1 MEIST
6 IISHSSYLDEPNA
19 QSTIEI
25 CVNRCTSCIRE
36 TDSAEKQCIGLVRL
50 LETCLQFN
58 HKPSRRGEDPP
69 HAKISADIIS
79 CIFLNYNKKAVM
91 EKALP
96 VAVRFLN
103 KENKEMS
110 RNLASYLSLAAIEYT
125 NLLVPYIDII
135 LRSLLYG
142 NYSLARVILQL
153 FELSNEAA
161 IITKIRNI
169 IDILPKCETIDKN
182 ILLQLIANI
191 IHSNSTSEVLI
202 IDKLPQIF
210 DLILNAST
218 AQQALIVLLRLAEKK
233 PSIFH
238 EYIGLFILTSQKI
251 TNTICIVGQIL
262 AAIGRRNKEK
272 AHIALE
278 FIMENLPRTD
288 RASQTTLLQEAVKLC
303 SQYPILFN
311 DKLTAVI
318 RQKNLSQQSL
328 LNNTNGKSNPQLTSG
343 NITIVNLNSSITL
356 PPPPRPIA
364 SPALVPLKSQ
374 QISANSIASTSIIP
388 SNLHSQTTTTSTS
401 LMSNGNSQHQQQQ
414 QYIRRQK
421 FDSRS
426 TGRLHGAI
434 PNNRSMTRLNIA
446 PISVNNNSNLGGL
459 HKSMTRLSSSQ
470 QINQGTNAFNS
481 SNIDTTFTP
490 ASIPPLSSNVIVT
503 GENRWGIPSTKI
515 TSGQVTALHHTSINR
530 IRPFSQGPATLLGSI
545 GNASSSN
552 GLSLNQSTGSIST
565 QNNNNII
572 HNISVH
578 HATPLVTQPSTSSL
592 APPVATHDSLLTNQV
607 VITGPTTVTSRKSAS
622 NNKSVTILNVNN
634 NVNHRMSVFEPSMRD
649 TIQHFCEKHLNKIK
663 CYMKTVIHRLPP
675 ASKCTIEER
684 RSKKFAKLHFAC
696 QARKI
701 SQCLYSKTFFS
712 MKTRFPGTWIH
723 LMFLEL
729 QSRSEHA
736 LSSYDPSVSSLKHCW
751 DTLKVENKSFI
762 TLVTSGNQIIRY
774 MTSS

>member
-1 MEIST
+1 ME
-6 IISHSSYLDEPNA
+6 
-19 QSTIEI
+19 Q
-25 CVNRCTSCIRE
+25 
-36 TDSAEKQCIGLVRL
+36 
-50 LETCLQFN
+50 
-58 HKPSRRGEDPP
+58 
-69 HAKISADIIS
+69 
-79 CIFLNYNKKAVM
+79 
-91 EKALP
+91 ALP

-169 IDILPKCETIDKN
+169 IDILPKCEMIDKN

-218 AQQALIVLLRLAEKK
+218 AQQALLVLLRLAEKK

-238 EYIGLFILTSQKI
+238 EYIGLFILSAQK
-251 TNTICIVGQIL
+251 NPSTICIVGQIL

-318 RQKNLSQQSL
+318 RQRNLSQQSL
-328 LNNTNGKSNPQLTSG
+328 LNNNNAQKSNPQLTSG
-343 NITIVNLNSSITL
+343 NITIVNLNSSTTL
-356 PPPPRPIA
+356 PPPPRSSSTI
-364 SPALVPLKSQ
+364 STSNMPLKSQ
-374 QISANSIASTSIIP
+374 QISVNSVTSTNNIHP
-388 SNLHSQTTTTSTS
+388 SNGLTA
-401 LMSNGNSQHQQQQ
+401 SQHQQQQ
-414 QYIRRQK
+414 PYIRRPK

-426 TGRLHGAI
+426 TGRLSGAI
-434 PNNRSMTRLNIA
+434 SNNRSMTRLNVA
-446 PISVNNNSNLGGL
+446 QTAVNNSSNLGGL

-470 QINQGTNAFNS
+470 QINQANAFASN
-481 SNIDTTFTP
+481 NIDATSFIP
-490 ASIPPLSSNVIVT
+490 ATIPPPLSSNVIVT
-503 GENRWGIPSTKI
+503 GENKWGIPSTKI
-515 TSGQVTALHHTSINR
+515 TSGGVTALHHTATNR

-552 GLSLNQSTGSIST
+552 GLSTLNQSTGSISMH
-565 QNNNNII
+565 NNIV

-578 HATPLVTQPSTSSL
+578 HAMPLVLTQPSTSSL
-592 APPVATHDSLLTNQV
+592 ASPPVPPVATHDSLGNSNNQV
-607 VITGPTTVTSRKSAS
+607 VISGPTTVTSRKSANS
-622 NNKSVTILNVNN
+622 NNKSVTLLNVNS
-634 NVNHRMSVFEPSMRD
+634 VNHRMSVFEPNVRD
-649 TIQHFCEKHLNKIK
+649 TIQHFCEKHLDKIK
-663 CYMKTVIHRLPP
+663 NYMKTVLHKLPP
-675 ASKCTIEER
+675 AAKCTIEER

-696 QARKI
+696 QARQI

-723 LMFLEL
+723 LMFLDL
-729 QSRSEHA
+729 QSRSDHA

-751 DTLKVENKSFI
+751 DTLKVENKTFI
-762 TLVTSGNQIIRY
+762 TLVTSGE
-774 MTSS
+774 

>member
-1 MEIST
+1 M
-6 IISHSSYLDEPNA
+6 
-19 QSTIEI
+19 
-25 CVNRCTSCIRE
+25 NRCTSCIRE
-36 TDSAEKQCIGLVRL
+36 TDSAEKHCTGLVQL

-91 EKALP
+91 EQALP

-135 LRSLLYG
+135 LRSLLHG
-142 NYSLARVILQL
+142 NYSLARVVLQL

-182 ILLQLIANI
+182 ILLQLIATI

-238 EYIGLFILTSQKI
+238 EYIGLFILTAQKI
-251 TNTICIVGQIL
+251 PNTICIVGQIL
-262 AAIGRRNKEK
+262 AAIGRKNREK

-318 RQKNLSQQSL
+318 RQRNLSQQSL
-328 LNNTNGKSNPQLTSG
+328 LNTQKSNPQLTSG
-343 NITIVNLNSSITL
+343 NITIVNLNSSTTI
-356 PPPPRPIA
+356 PPPPRSSTA
-364 SPALVPLKSQ
+364 VVPLKSQ
-374 QISANSIASTSIIP
+374 VSV
-388 SNLHSQTTTTSTS
+388 
-401 LMSNGNSQHQQQQ
+401 NGNQP
-414 QYIRRQK
+414 YIRRPK

-426 TGRLHGAI
+426 TGRLHGGIA
-434 PNNRSMTRLNIA
+434 NNRSMTRLNVA
-446 PISVNNNSNLGGL
+446 PTTANNSNLGGL

-470 QINQGTNAFNS
+470 QINQGVGHDA
-481 SNIDTTFTP
+481 TFTP
-490 ASIPPLSSNVIVT
+490 ATIPPPLSSNVIVT
-503 GENRWGIPSTKI
+503 GENKWGIPSTKI
-515 TSGQVTALHHTSINR
+515 TSGQVTALHHTSTNR

-552 GLSLNQSTGSIST
+552 GLSTLNQSTGSISI
-565 QNNNNII
+565 QNNSIV

-592 APPVATHDSLLTNQV
+592 APPVPPVAIHESNNQV
-607 VITGPTTVTSRKSAS
+607 IISGPTTVTSRKSANNNNS
-622 NNKSVTILNVNN
+622 NNNKSVTLLNVNS
-634 NVNHRMSVFEPSMRD
+634 VNHRMSVFEPSMRD
-649 TIQHFCEKHLNKIK
+649 TIQHFCEKHLEKIK
-663 CYMKTVIHRLPP
+663 NYTKTVLHRLPP
-675 ASKCTIEER
+675 AAKCTIEER

-723 LMFLEL
+723 LMFLDL

-751 DTLKVENKSFI
+751 DTLKVENKTFI
-762 TLVTSGNQIIRY
+762 TLVTSGLNLIKLY
-774 MTSS
+774 YKKLTFY

>member
-1 MEIST
+1 ME
-6 IISHSSYLDEPNA
+6 
-19 QSTIEI
+19 Q
-25 CVNRCTSCIRE
+25 
-36 TDSAEKQCIGLVRL
+36 
-50 LETCLQFN
+50 
-58 HKPSRRGEDPP
+58 
-69 HAKISADIIS
+69 
-79 CIFLNYNKKAVM
+79 
-91 EKALP
+91 ALP

-110 RNLASYLSLAAIEYT
+110 RNLASYLSLAAIQYT

-135 LRSLLYG
+135 LRSLLHG
-142 NYSLARVILQL
+142 NYSLARVVLQL

-161 IITKIRNI
+161 IIAKIRSI

-311 DKLTAVI
+311 DKLTNVI
-318 RQKNLSQQSL
+318 RKRNLSQQNL

-356 PPPPRPIA
+356 PPPPRPLA
-364 SPALVPLKSQ
+364 SPAFVPLKSQ
-374 QISANSIASTSIIP
+374 QISVNSIPSTSIIP
-388 SNLHSQTTTTSTS
+388 SNLNSQTASTSTS
-401 LMSNGNSQHQQQQ
+401 NSQQQSLQT
-414 QYIRRQK
+414 YIRRPK

-426 TGRLHGAI
+426 TGRLHHGAI

-470 QINQGTNAFNS
+470 QINQGTAFNTS
-481 SNIDTTFTP
+481 TIDTTFTP
-490 ASIPPLSSNVIVT
+490 ASIPPLSNNVIVT
-503 GENRWGIPSTKI
+503 GENKWGIPSTKI

-552 GLSLNQSTGSIST
+552 GISLNQSTGSIST
-565 QNNNNII
+565 QNNNII

-578 HATPLVTQPSTSSL
+578 HATPLVAQPSTSSL
-592 APPVATHDSLLTNQV
+592 APPVATQDDALIGNINQV

-622 NNKSVTILNVNN
+622 NNKSVTLL

-663 CYMKTVIHRLPP
+663 SYMKTVIHRLPP

-729 QSRSEHA
+729 QSRSEQA

-751 DTLKVENKSFI
+751 DTLKVENKTFI
-762 TLVTSGNQIIRY
+762 TLVTSGKQKKIH
-774 MTSS
+774 

>member
-1 MEIST
+1 M
-6 IISHSSYLDEPNA
+6 DEPNS

-36 TDSAEKQCIGLVRL
+36 TDTAEKHCTGLVQL

-91 EKALP
+91 EQALP

-142 NYSLARVILQL
+142 NYSLARVVLQL

-218 AQQALIVLLRLAEKK
+218 AQQALLVLLRLAEKK

-238 EYIGLFILTSQKI
+238 EYIGLFILSAQK
-251 TNTICIVGQIL
+251 NPSTICIVGQIL
-262 AAIGRRNKEK
+262 AAIGRKNKEK

-318 RQKNLSQQSL
+318 RQRNLSQQSL
-328 LNNTNGKSNPQLTSG
+328 LNNNNAQKSNPQLTSG
-343 NITIVNLNSSITL
+343 NITIVNLNSSTTL
-356 PPPPRPIA
+356 PPPPRSSSTI
-364 SPALVPLKSQ
+364 STSNVPLKSQ
-374 QISANSIASTSIIP
+374 QISVNSVTSTNNIHP
-388 SNLHSQTTTTSTS
+388 SNGLTPS
-401 LMSNGNSQHQQQQ
+401 QQQQ
-414 QYIRRQK
+414 QQPY
-421 FDSRS
+421 S
-426 TGRLHGAI
+426 TLR
-434 PNNRSMTRLNIA
+434 
-446 PISVNNNSNLGGL
+446 
-459 HKSMTRLSSSQ
+459 
-470 QINQGTNAFNS
+470 
-481 SNIDTTFTP
+481 
-490 ASIPPLSSNVIVT
+490 
-503 GENRWGIPSTKI
+503 
-515 TSGQVTALHHTSINR
+515 
-530 IRPFSQGPATLLGSI
+530 
-545 GNASSSN
+545 
-552 GLSLNQSTGSIST
+552 
-565 QNNNNII
+565 
-572 HNISVH
+572 
-578 HATPLVTQPSTSSL
+578 
-592 APPVATHDSLLTNQV
+592 
-607 VITGPTTVTSRKSAS
+607 
-622 NNKSVTILNVNN
+622 
-634 NVNHRMSVFEPSMRD
+634 
-649 TIQHFCEKHLNKIK
+649 
-663 CYMKTVIHRLPP
+663 
-675 ASKCTIEER
+675 
-684 RSKKFAKLHFAC
+684 
-696 QARKI
+696 
-701 SQCLYSKTFFS
+701 
-712 MKTRFPGTWIH
+712 
-723 LMFLEL
+723 
-729 QSRSEHA
+729 
-736 LSSYDPSVSSLKHCW
+736 
-751 DTLKVENKSFI
+751 
-762 TLVTSGNQIIRY
+762 
-774 MTSS
+774 